1 MRELILHAPGHGSA
15 LARNT
20 SPSNSPSRKK
30 PGPGAAGL
38 SAQAEVFSSWLLG
51 RDAQKLEKK
60 QPAPFFGKEEIAL

>member
-30 PGPGAAGL
+30 PGPGGAGL
-38 SAQAEVFSSWLLG
+38 SAQAEVFSWLLG